1 MAADKVVGRGVN
13 PFGPS
18 GSGHMQPMRDPYAP
32 RPTTY
37 ADETSL
43 TIAADDLTRALDEL
57 QRETRPGHCDD
68 TGDLARAYM
77 ACQLAGYRLNEIR
90 AQIMHAYRDAVAAS

>member
-1 MAADKVVGRGVN
+1 MA
-13 PFGPS
+13 
-18 GSGHMQPMRDPYAP
+18 
-32 RPTTY
+32 TY

-68 TGDLARAYM
+68 PADLAKAMM
-77 ACQLAGYRLNEIR
+77 AVKIPRVVVFQFLIVCFAPFVFCVGRGR
-90 AQIMHAYRDAVAAS
+90 PKVV

>member
-1 MAADKVVGRGVN
+1 MGHCLPADN
-13 PFGPS
+13 C
-18 GSGHMQPMRDPYAP
+18 QLC
-32 RPTTY
+32 

-57 QRETRPGHCDD
+57 QRETRPGHCDHPA
-68 TGDLARAYM
+68 DLAGAYM

-90 AQIMHAYRDAVAAS
+90 GQIMEAYRDAVAAS